1 MRERRGTMPGLN
13 LIPEDDLYL
22 AFVSTTDVDP
32 WLHDLVDGNRKLA
45 ANRRMMFQSGN
56 EIKRRQ
62 SPEGTDIIDWYHNAS
77 MNKN

>member
-22 AFVSTTDVDP
+22 AFVSTTDIDP

-45 ANRRMMFQSGN
+45 ANRRMMFRTEMTVRDDSHLKGQ
-56 EIKRRQ
+56 
-62 SPEGTDIIDWYHNAS
+62 T
-77 MNKN
+77 